1 MDKQPADS
9 AQEFPV
15 QILGLIFT
23 IESACSVA
31 IDDGED
37 SWFSTVM
44 MTKGE
49 FNNGG
54 GREIRSGGNR

>member
-1 MDKQPADS
+1 MDVMDKQPADS

-37 SWFSTVM
+37 S
-44 MTKGE
+44 
-49 FNNGG
+49 
-54 GREIRSGGNR
+54 